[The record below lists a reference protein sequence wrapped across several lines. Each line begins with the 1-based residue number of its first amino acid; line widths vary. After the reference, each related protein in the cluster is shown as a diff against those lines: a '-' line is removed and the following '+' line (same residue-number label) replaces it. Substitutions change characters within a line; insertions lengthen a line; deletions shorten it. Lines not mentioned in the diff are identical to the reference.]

1 MAVRNS
7 RLYLLHDRIGIA
19 GICKQGAGGVGVN
32 HGGKR
37 TGAINGLTLLLDK
50 AVKKETA
57 LLKSRIKKLERNL
70 GIARERS
77 ASYYSKMSL
86 YQKDLAV
93 YRSMARKGEIQ

>member
-1 MAVRNS
+1 MTHS
-7 RLYLLHDRIGIA
+7 
-19 GICKQGAGGVGVN
+19 
-32 HGGKR
+32 GKR
-37 TGAINGLTLLLDK
+37 DGAIDGLTLLLDK

-93 YRSMARKGEIQ
+93 YRSMARKGQLE